1 MENNSGFDVEAV
13 YFDDDV
19 LFHETVMEII
29 AWEKEDELRSTES
42 RLELPDIMTED
53 AFRLLMETACEE

>member
-1 MENNSGFDVEAV
+1 MENNSGFDMEAI

-19 LFHETVMEII
+19 LFHENIMEII

-53 AFRLLMETACEE
+53 GFRLLMG

>member
-1 MENNSGFDVEAV
+1 MESI

-29 AWEKEDELRSTES
+29 AWEKEKKLCS
-42 RLELPDIMTED
+42 RECSLDLSDVMFED
-53 AFRLLMETACEE
+53 GFRLLIETAGEE